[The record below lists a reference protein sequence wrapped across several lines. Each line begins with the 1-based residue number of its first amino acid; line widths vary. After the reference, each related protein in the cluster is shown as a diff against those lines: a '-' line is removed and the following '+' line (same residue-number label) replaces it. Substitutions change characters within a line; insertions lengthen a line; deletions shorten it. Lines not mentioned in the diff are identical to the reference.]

1 MSQSPNKLLFMPVYH
16 VLYMLLSVLKASRQL
31 APTHYNQSVLNAA
44 IDQYRS
50 LIEKIKGKMT
60 LLN

>member
-1 MSQSPNKLLFMPVYH
+1 MPVNH

-31 APTHYNQSVLNAA
+31 PPTYYNQSVLNAA
-44 IDQYRS
+44 IDQYRL